1 MIICMSHPY
10 RSYLFPDECIIL
22 ENKTLCYE
30 TPGCAWCSHD
40 SWNGMYHCIK
50 IKDDE
55 DCINKIV
62 NDCIKT
68 VRCNYC
74 IFHIYSSLFC
84 YKSLFSSFKIFGI

>member
-1 MIICMSHPY
+1 MNLLFLLNIINCMIICMSQPY

-55 DCINKIV
+55 DCITPTKKSFFIV
-62 NDCIKT
+62 
-68 VRCNYC
+68 
-74 IFHIYSSLFC
+74 
-84 YKSLFSSFKIFGI
+84 